1 MNCADII
8 LKRTDDNIPPLKNR
22 KAGRTSMIKLENV
35 TKIFPSKKG
44 KDVTALDNVTISV
57 NKGEI
62 HGVIG
67 YSGAGKSTLIR
78 CVNLLE
84 TPSKGKV
91 WIDGIDLTKL
101 SKEKLRQTR
110 QKVGMIFQHFNLLK
124 TATVYDNIAIPLKL
138 LGVPKSKIA
147 ERVVKYLEIVDL
159 VEKKKILTLLS
170 FPVVRSS
177 V

>member
-1 MNCADII
+1 
-8 LKRTDDNIPPLKNR
+8 
-22 KAGRTSMIKLENV
+22 MIKLENV

-57 NKGEI
+57 HKGEI

-78 CVNLLE
+78 CANLLE
-84 TPSKGKV
+84 SPSKGKV

-110 QKVGMIFQHFNLLK
+110 QKVGMIFQHFNLLR
-124 TATVYDNIAIPLKL
+124 TANVYENIAIPLKL
-138 LGVPKSKIA
+138 LGVPKAEVK
-147 ERVVKYLEIVDL
+147 ERVMKYLDIVDL
-159 VEKKKILTLLS
+159 AEKKMLILLS
-170 FPVVRSS
+170 FPAVKNS
-177 V
+177 VLLLPEHCPRNHRFS

>member
-1 MNCADII
+1 
-8 LKRTDDNIPPLKNR
+8 
-22 KAGRTSMIKLENV
+22 MIKLENV

-159 VEKKKILTLLS
+159 VEKKILTLLS